1 MFEVP
6 LTTSNV
12 GAVITK
18 TDFSNMFWWTMMV
31 LQLSMGVQQKT
42 LLAI

>member
-1 MFEVP
+1 MGTLMIILGDTQKFDLPGMFEVP

-18 TDFSNMFWWTMMV
+18 TDFSNMFW
-31 LQLSMGVQQKT
+31 
-42 LLAI
+42 